1 MSDSGIIFDI
11 EPDLRLTRQF
21 LKAVIGGSD
30 QTCFQ
35 TFRSR
40 PGFNVEPKW
49 KFGSLSECSD
59 WLTNDNRRGAGV
71 YFVVNYCDGAGRSS
85 ANVTRVRSLFVDLDG
100 APVEPLM
107 TCEAKPHVII
117 ESSPGRFQAFW
128 RCKNVAIGEFTPVQ
142 KALIKKFNA
151 DPACK
156 DLGRV
161 MRLPGFWHLKKEPF
175 LCRIHFY
182 NLGFPYERD
191 LIIEKLALHVN
202 WTDERPGFIEES
214 NDRDTPVFAS
224 GERHEMIKKLCVSL
238 RKMGFTGKRLHETVM
253 KENAVR
259 CVPPL
264 HESEISKMT
273 SWANQ
278 KVKTTNQGS
287 GNAPMDGSFAEERS
301 RRREVIPWDKLYE
314 MKLPPVKWVIR
325 DLLPEGLT
333 VLAGAPK
340 VGKSW
345 LAQSLSLSVASGKDA
360 LGHFP
365 SNQGQ
370 VLHLALEDTVQ
381 RFQERMKKLC
391 HVKPVSAL
399 ANANFAQNWDTLPEG
414 VQSLHE
420 WITSQT
426 RPRLIVIDTF
436 QKIRARSAN
445 RFEDNA
451 YARDYAEVGMLH
463 HLACRNNIAILL
475 IHHKRKALSEDP
487 FNSVS
492 GSSGITGA
500 ADAIWMFDKPDRER
514 MVASLLISGRDVSD
528 RRYTLE
534 WNEGDDDTGWKYVAP
549 AHEYEKKEAEV
560 KLIQA
565 LVEVGRPCAVSDL
578 SQATGLSSSYIY
590 RIVESMKSRGLIQ
603 KAAGL
608 AGRYVMGSEAATQ
621 TTLTS
626 SANPTYPASWDEM

>member
-117 ESSPGRFQAFW
+117 ESSPGRYQAFW
-128 RCKNVAIGEFTPVQ
+128 RCRNVAIGEFTPVQ
-142 KALIKKFNA
+142 KALIRKFNA

-191 LIIEKLALHVN
+191 LIIEKLALNVN
-202 WTDERPGFIEES
+202 WTDERPGFIEDF
-214 NDRDTPVFAS
+214 NDTDTPVFAS
-224 GERHEMIKKLCVSL
+224 GERHELIKKLCVSL
-238 RKMGFTGKRLHETVM
+238 RKMGFTGKRLHEAVM
-253 KENAVR
+253 KENAAR

-264 HESEISKMT
+264 PESEISKMT

-278 KVKTTNQGS
+278 KVKTTNQRS
-287 GNAPMDGSFAEERS
+287 GNAPMEGSFAEERT